1 LRQREE
7 YFAMGYSA
15 DLETILD
22 ETTRAWDGLAKKKM
36 FGGVVY
42 MTHGNICIG
51 IWQDQLIIRAG
62 EAVKPMMAND
72 DRFRP
77 FDVTGRAMQGWAMLA
92 PDGWRDPAVRN
103 MAVASA
109 RSFGQSLPQKG

>member
-1 LRQREE
+1 
-7 YFAMGYSA
+7 MGYSA

-22 ETTRAWDGLAKKKM
+22 ETSRTWAGLQKKKM

-42 MTHGNICIG
+42 MTHGNICVG

-62 EAVKPMMAND
+62 EAVNTLMADD

-77 FDVTGRAMQGWAMLA
+77 FDVTGRVMKGWAMLA
-92 PDGWRDPAVRN
+92 PDGWRDAAVRG
-103 MAVASA
+103 SA
-109 RSFGQSLPQKG
+109 IKIATAFCATLPKKT